1 MMKYENAE
9 VQGKKEETCIIFSLN
24 QIVPLFVSFH
34 KVYKI
39 SQLKL
44 LQMTTQ
50 RWWNHNLNFV
60 EVSSYSALK
69 EAYLWSRH
77 TSMINLFAKIVN
89 GFQSL
94 TIFAKILHHRCLTG
108 P

>member
-1 MMKYENAE
+1 MKYENAD

-24 QIVPLFVSFH
+24 QIVQLFVSFH

-50 RWWNHNLNFV
+50 R
-60 EVSSYSALK
+60 
-69 EAYLWSRH
+69 
-77 TSMINLFAKIVN
+77 
-89 GFQSL
+89 
-94 TIFAKILHHRCLTG
+94 
-108 P
+108 